1 MEWRFK
7 TDVYTAC
14 IFGSECKSYGIM
26 GSERPVFGL
35 RIILNGLG
43 IPGFTVGGT

>member
-1 MEWRFK
+1 
-7 TDVYTAC
+7 
-14 IFGSECKSYGIM
+14 M